1 MKVYV
6 FPADLFGCG
15 HYRMI
20 WPAQALRAEGH
31 DVEIMFPNTK
41 TNAFGQKIAGLRAV
55 MEGDRLVDVQYP
67 RDADVIVFQRPTHRQ
82 LSQAVPLLRE
92 KGVAVVI
99 DMDDDLSSINPRNPA
114 YAQVHPRNEHIT
126 QHSWHNAER
135 ACRDATMVT
144 LSASKLIERYGSHG
158 RYRIL
163 HNYVPGAYLDVEHED
178 STTVG
183 WAGSVH
189 SHPDDLQ
196 VVGPSMARLIRE
208 GVPFLNVG
216 TGTGVQ
222 DALGT
227 TEEINSSGLVEL
239 DNWPSAVTRLGIGIA
254 PLADTIFNAGKS
266 WLKPLEYTAT
276 GVPWVASPRAE
287 YRRLHRLGIGLL
299 AQRPKDWYR
308 QVRRL
313 VNDESLRLEMS
324 AAGREVVREHLVV
337 EDNAWRWAEAW
348 SEAVEIQRSGSTAR
362 SASRDTRAG
371 TLTVA

>member
-6 FPADLFGCG
+6 YPADLFGCG

-20 WPAQALRAEGH
+20 WPAQVLRSEGH
-31 DVEIMFPNTK
+31 DVEIMFPNQQ

-55 MEGDRLVDVQYP
+55 MEGDRLVDVRYP
-67 RDADVIVFQRPTHRQ
+67 TDADVMVFQRPTHKQ
-82 LSQAVPLLRE
+82 LSQAVALLRE
-92 KGVAVVI
+92 RGVAVVI

-114 YAQVHPRNEHIT
+114 YAQVHPRNERVT
-126 QHSWHNAER
+126 GHSWHNAER

-144 LSASKLIERYGSHG
+144 LSAPKLIDRYGAHG
-158 RYRIL
+158 RHRVL

-178 STTVG
+178 SAIVG

-196 VVGPSMARLIRE
+196 VTGPAMSRLIRE
-208 GVPFLNVG
+208 GVSFLNVG

-227 TEEINSSGLVEL
+227 TEKIESSGLVEL
-239 DNWPSAVTRLGIGIA
+239 DGWPAAVTRLGVGIA

-266 WLKPLEYTAT
+266 WLKPLEYAAA

-287 YRRLHRLGIGLL
+287 YRRLHKLGMGLL

-313 VNDESLRLEMS
+313 VNDETLRFEMS
-324 AAGREVVREHLVV
+324 EAGREVVREHLVV

-348 SEAVEIQRSGSTAR
+348 SEALEIQRSRSTAR
-362 SASRDTRAG
+362 SASRDTQTG